1 MRELIGQKL
10 GDYEILSE
18 LGRGAMGIV
27 YKARQYSLDRHVAL
41 KVLAPE
47 LARDEHYIERFK
59 REAIIAATIVHPNI
73 VTVYDAG
80 AHLDLDTGERLHYFA
95 MEYVEGETVQQRLVR
110 QDCIP
115 ADEVAAIGV
124 RVAEG
129 LASAWKKA
137 RIIHRDIKPSNIFLS
152 RDGKVKIG
160 DLGLARVVGDAQS
173 SLTATGA
180 IIGTAYYMS
189 PEQARGEGDVD
200 FRGDIY
206 SLGCTLYRMLCGKHL
221 YEGAFAS
228 VIVKHLTEPPP
239 SIRMVMPDCPM
250 ALVKVIEKMLAKHPS
265 GRHQTYAELIEEL
278 RQAHE
283 QVLAGDAQEEDEAE
297 AHAPVS
303 LKQMAL
309 GGIAAVVAIAGVLW
323 WVPWQERD
331 AGTLPANSRQAD
343 ERRQHDVGST
353 LSESAGVPPAEARK
367 DTPSPGPGTATP
379 APVVIAS
386 VTKAAESSSAAKIET
401 SPKPSNVAAN
411 PLAAGVTPALAAK
424 PVVAPVAADPFLKEV
439 AALPPELQVAR
450 VVAKMKELNPTFDG
464 KETHKIENGA
474 VTDLALS
481 TIGVTDITPLKALPL
496 LKRLTLASAS
506 AAQKGSLSDLSPLK
520 GLPLTWLYC
529 QNNPISDLS
538 PLRDMPLTVLSLGV
552 TQVSDL
558 APLVGMKLTVLSV
571 NDTAVSDLSP
581 LAGMPLSV
589 LWCNNSKVTDLSPL
603 QGMPLRELRC
613 DFVAAR
619 DAAILRGIKTLA
631 KINGA
636 TPAAFWLQV
645 GPIVAS
651 AAASSRVQT
660 GQSLMTSIGME
671 LVSIPPGEF
680 MLGSTP
686 EEREWAMSPR
696 NGGSRELMVRVEGEQ
711 PRKAVIRQGFWLGRT
726 EVTVGQWKQFVK
738 ATGYETDGEKAGV
751 SFAQKGGNTWSSHV
765 EGANWKNPR
774 FEIETRDNH
783 PVCCISWNDAMAF
796 CAWLDK
802 LEQGR
807 GRLPAGCKVRLPT
820 EAEWEYACRASTQ
833 TKFWWGDAQED
844 GEGRLN
850 WSWMRQGPIR
860 VTPVDHY
867 GARGRN
873 RFGLADM
880 LGNVWEWCL
889 DGFDASGAHAEF
901 WAGDEFQ
908 RVTRGGAL
916 GAGPGRPRCAR
927 REARPPSYSSAIC
940 GFRIACGVP
949 PAETPTKTGTN
960 RQR

>member
-323 WVPWQERD
+323 WAPWQERD

-379 APVVIAS
+379 APVIIAS

-424 PVVAPVAADPFLKEV
+424 PVAADPFLKEV
-439 AALPPELQVAR
+439 AGLPPELQVAR
-450 VVAKMKELNPTFDG
+450 VVAKLKELNPTFDG
-464 KETHKIENGA
+464 RETHKIENGA

-481 TIGVTDITPLKALPL
+481 TIGVMDITPLKALPL

-558 APLVGMKLTVLSV
+558 SPLAGMKLIVLSV

-619 DAAILRGIKTLA
+619 DAATLRGVKTLT

-636 TPAAFWLQV
+636 TAAAFWLQV

-671 LVSIPPGEF
+671 LVPILPGEF

-686 EEREWAMSPR
+686 EEREWATSAEGRRANPIFTQA
-696 NGGSRELMVRVEGEQ
+696 EGEQ
-711 PRKAVIRQGFWLGRT
+711 PRKTVIRQGFWLGRT
-726 EVTVGQWKQFVK
+726 EVTVGQWRQFVK
-738 ATGYETDGEKAGV
+738 ATGYVTDGETTGASYAPSGPH
-751 SFAQKGGNTWSSHV
+751 TWKHV
-765 EGANWKNPR
+765 DGANW
-774 FEIETRDNH
+774 RDPHFGSEPKDND

-796 CAWLDK
+796 CAWLDRQ
-802 LEQGR
+802 EEGR
-807 GRLPAGCKVRLPT
+807 FPVGCKMRLPT
-820 EAEWEYACRASTQ
+820 EAEWEYACRAGKQ
-833 TKFWWGDAQED
+833 TKFWWGDRPSD
-844 GEGRLN
+844 GENRLN
-850 WSWMRQGPIR
+850 WNWGVREPGF
-860 VTPVDHY
+860 VKPVDYY

-873 RFGLADM
+873 PFGLADT
-880 LGNVWEWCL
+880 LGNLWEWCL
-889 DGFDASGAHAEF
+889 DSFDDRGAHAQQ
-901 WAGDEFQ
+901 WITDGHLH
-908 RVTRGGAL
+908 VIRGGAF
-916 GAGPGRPRCAR
+916 GGSPGLPRCAL
-927 REARPPSYSSAIC
+927 REQRTAKFSSAVD
-940 GFRIACGVP
+940 GFRVACGMP
-949 PAETPTKTGTN
+949 PAKTGTN